1 MIDFKELIKH
11 GVHFGHQKKR
21 WCPKLAPYI
30 WGVQNN
36 IHLIDVSKTAFQLE
50 KAAQF
55 LKTVASEGKKILW
68 VGTKKAARDSV
79 VKTATD
85 LKMPYVCHRWIG
97 GTLSNN
103 SQVKKSVTNLLHKED
118 VLANVDKFPLYIKKE
133 FNKIQK
139 DVERLDKSVGG
150 IKHLSWPVGA
160 VVLVDVSKERS
171 ALKEAAAMGI
181 PVIAIVDT
189 NGDPSF
195 VDIVIPAN
203 DDSPRALGLL
213 IGRLAQ
219 ATAEGLALAQDNVTR
234 EKEDRAMAA
243 KQKKD
248 AVQAT
253 VTQGFKKP
261 IVATAKEESKV
272 VEDAGLGN
280 KTSTNKE

>member
-1 MIDFKELIKH
+1 MMDFKELIKH

-21 WCPKLAPYI
+21 WCPKMAPYI

-50 KAAQF
+50 KAANF
-55 LKTVASEGKKILW
+55 LKSVAAEGKKILW
-68 VGTKKAARDSV
+68 VGTKKAARDAV

-150 IKHLSWPVGA
+150 IKHLSWPLGA

-189 NGDPSF
+189 NSDPSF

-213 IGRLAQ
+213 IGRLGQ
-219 ATAEGLALAQDNVTR
+219 ATAEGIALAQDNVAK

-253 VTQGFKKP
+253 ATQGFKKP
-261 IVATAKEESKV
+261 VVATAKEESKV
-272 VEDAGLGN
+272 VEDADLN
-280 KTSTNKE
+280 DKRSTNKE